1 MRCLPLLL
9 LGALAV
15 TGCAR
20 TSVSVLDGE
29 ASAAGGLNPTGAVA
43 FLDPA
48 TGGDIAVLDQANS
61 RSAGG
66 KRKVSTRAMTAAQM
80 QQRYGALL
88 GALPE
93 PPRLFILYF
102 KQGST
107 ELVDE
112 SGALIPDLFA
122 EVKRRP
128 GVDVQIV
135 GHTDTT
141 GGEAL
146 NDSLSVKRAEE
157 VRSLLATMGLDATI
171 ARATGRGE
179 RELREA
185 TADEMPSEL
194 NRRVEVYVK

>member
-1 MRCLPLLL
+1 MRRLPLILFV
-9 LGALAV
+9 ALVV

-20 TSVSVLDGE
+20 TNVSMFPGE
-29 ASAAGGLNPTGAVA
+29 ANAAGGVNPTGAVA
-43 FLDPA
+43 FLDPE
-48 TGGDIAVLDQANS
+48 TGADIAVVDQANS
-61 RSAGG
+61 RSAGS
-66 KRKVSTRAMTAAQM
+66 KRRVSTTTLTPAQM
-80 QQRYGALL
+80 QKRYGALL
-88 GALPE
+88 ATVPE

-112 SGALIPDLFA
+112 SGALIPDLFS

-141 GGEAL
+141 GEGGF
-146 NDSLSVKRAEE
+146 NDTLSIKRAEE
-157 VRSLLATMGLDATI
+157 VKSLLATMGLDSTI
-171 ARATGRGE
+171 TRATGRGE
-179 RELREA
+179 RDLREN
-185 TADEMPSEL
+185 TADEVPSEL

>member
-1 MRCLPLLL
+1 MRRLPLLL
-9 LGALAV
+9 CVALVV

-20 TSVSVLDGE
+20 TNVSMFPGE
-29 ASAAGGLNPTGAVA
+29 ANASGGVNPTGAVA
-43 FLDPA
+43 FLDPE
-48 TGGDIAVLDQANS
+48 TGADIAVVDQANS

-66 KRKVSTRAMTAAQM
+66 KRRVSTKALTPAQM
-80 QQRYGALL
+80 QKRYGALL
-88 GALPE
+88 ATVPE

-112 SGALIPDLFA
+112 SGALIPDLFS
-122 EVKRRP
+122 EVRRRP

-141 GGEAL
+141 GEGGF
-146 NDSLSVKRAEE
+146 NDILSVKRAEE
-157 VRSLLATMGLDATI
+157 VKSLLATMGLDSTI
-171 ARATGRGE
+171 TRATGRGE
-179 RELREA
+179 RDLREN
-185 TADEMPSEL
+185 TADEVPSEL

>member
-1 MRCLPLLL
+1 MRRLPLLL
-9 LGALAV
+9 CVALVV

-20 TSVSVLDGE
+20 TNVSMFPGE
-29 ASAAGGLNPTGAVA
+29 ANAAGGINPTGAVA
-43 FLDPA
+43 FLDPE
-48 TGGDIAVLDQANS
+48 TGADIAVVDQANS

-66 KRKVSTRAMTAAQM
+66 KRRVSTKALTPAQM
-80 QQRYGALL
+80 QKRYGALL
-88 GALPE
+88 ATVPE

-112 SGALIPDLFA
+112 SGALIPDLFS

-141 GGEAL
+141 GEGGF
-146 NDSLSVKRAEE
+146 NDTLSVKRAEE
-157 VRSLLATMGLDATI
+157 VKSLLATMGLDSTI
-171 ARATGRGE
+171 TRATGRGE
-179 RELREA
+179 RDLREN
-185 TADEMPSEL
+185 TADEVPSEL

>member
-1 MRCLPLLL
+1 MRRLPLLL
-9 LGALAV
+9 CVALVV

-20 TSVSVLDGE
+20 TNVSMFPGE
-29 ASAAGGLNPTGAVA
+29 ANAAGGINPTGAVA
-43 FLDPA
+43 FLDPE
-48 TGGDIAVLDQANS
+48 TGADIAVVDQANS

-66 KRKVSTRAMTAAQM
+66 KRRVSTKSLTPAQM
-80 QQRYGALL
+80 QKRYGALL
-88 GALPE
+88 ATVPE

-112 SGALIPDLFA
+112 SGALIPDLFS

-141 GGEAL
+141 GEGGF
-146 NDSLSVKRAEE
+146 NDTLSVKRAEE
-157 VRSLLATMGLDATI
+157 VKSLLATMGLDSTI
-171 ARATGRGE
+171 TRATGRGE
-179 RELREA
+179 RDLREN
-185 TADEMPSEL
+185 TADEVPSEL

>member
-1 MRCLPLLL
+1 MRRLPLLFL
-9 LGALAV
+9 TALIV

-20 TSVSVLDGE
+20 TNVSMFPGE
-29 ASAAGGLNPTGAVA
+29 ANGVGGVNPTGAVA
-43 FLDPA
+43 FLDPE
-48 TGGDIAVLDQANS
+48 TGADIAVVDQANS

-66 KRKVSTRAMTAAQM
+66 KRRVSTKALTPAQM
-80 QQRYGALL
+80 QKRYGVLL
-88 GALPE
+88 AMVPE

-112 SGALIPDLFA
+112 SGALIPDLFS
-122 EVKRRP
+122 EVRRRP

-141 GGEAL
+141 GAEGL

-157 VRSLLATMGLDATI
+157 VKSLLATMGLDATI
-171 ARATGRGE
+171 TRATGRGE
-179 RELREA
+179 RDLREP
-185 TADEMPSEL
+185 TADEVSSEL